1 MTTPTLEKVMETVQQ
16 LGPEDFEGL
25 VSWIV
30 TIERDRRRE
39 EAARQKAEMEVI
51 ASLVE
56 AGTLEGPEATTE
68 EGAVED
74 PGSVPAWVDPGT
86 DHTKMYRPGVVVARN
101 ERVWL
106 NMVEDRLN
114 HWEPGGKDVYP
125 NIWLDITDRL
135 ARPEA
140 DEGEVQAEAP
150 DGSRER
156 PYPFEVGRSV
166 KRGDYITYNGELFRM
181 EQDHTM
187 VGHYLPGPGL
197 ESIYKAV

>member
-25 VSWIV
+25 VGWIV

-39 EAARQKAEMEVI
+39 EAARQKAEMEVV

-56 AGTLEGPEATTE
+56 AGTLEGPEAVTE
-68 EGAVED
+68 EEALKAPD
-74 PGSVPAWVDPGT
+74 NIPAWVDPGT
-86 DHTKMYRPGVVVARN
+86 DHTKMYRTDAVVAHN

-114 HWEPGGKDVYP
+114 HWEPGGKDVHP
-125 NIWLDITDRL
+125 HIWLDITDRL
-135 ARPEA
+135 ARPEEE
-140 DEGEVQAEAP
+140 EGEAP

-166 KRGDYITYNGELFRM
+166 KKGDYITYDGALFCM

-187 VGHYLPGPGL
+187 VEHYLPGPGL
-197 ESIYKAV
+197 ESIYKAM

>member
-1 MTTPTLEKVMETVQQ
+1 MDKLVEQIQELESEEFEWLMGWLVTV
-16 LGPEDFEGL
+16 
-25 VSWIV
+25 
-30 TIERDRRRE
+30 ERDRRRE

-51 ASLVE
+51 GSLVE
-56 AGTLEGPEATTE
+56 AGTLDGPEATTE
-68 EGAVED
+68 EAAAEA
-74 PGSVPAWVDPGT
+74 PGSIPAWVDPGT
-86 DHTKMYRPGVVVARN
+86 DHTKMHRPGAVVAHN

-114 HWEPGGKDVYP
+114 HWEPGGKDVHP
-125 NIWLDITDRL
+125 HIWLDITDRL

-140 DEGEVQAEAP
+140 DEDGPQAEAP

-166 KRGDYITYNGELFRM
+166 KRGDDITYNDTLFRM